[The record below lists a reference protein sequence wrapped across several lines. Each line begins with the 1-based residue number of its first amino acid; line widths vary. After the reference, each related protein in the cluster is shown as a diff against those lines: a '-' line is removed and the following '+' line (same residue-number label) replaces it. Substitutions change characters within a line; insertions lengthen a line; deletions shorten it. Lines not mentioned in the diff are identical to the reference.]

1 MQDENHPIVRALLNI
16 PNIEFKPFIFACQA
30 SRRKWDDHIAI
41 LGAYAF
47 LLGFVIR
54 NLQIKRPLTTLKAH
68 PSAQNPLIV
77 YRGIPMNE
85 FEINQFKEAFAD
97 SHEINIP
104 GFQRCMVDKEKA
116 RGYAKPVGATKP
128 QRFGVLLVIRWESPH
143 DYLIL
148 DDPRHY
154 E

>member
-1 MQDENHPIVRALLNI
+1 
-16 PNIEFKPFIFACQA
+16 
-30 SRRKWDDHIAI
+30 
-41 LGAYAF
+41 
-47 LLGFVIR
+47 
-54 NLQIKRPLTTLKAH
+54 
-68 PSAQNPLIV
+68 
-77 YRGIPMNE
+77 MNE

-97 SHEINIP
+97 NHEINIP

-116 RGYAKPVGATKP
+116 RGQAKPVGATKP

-154 E
+154 EQWYSFTDILLNDGCKFQVLDIDDQIYKGPNPDGNPNADNVTLKSYVITLKHTKQF